1 MGRRYILHSQD
12 RLFLGFFLDFLLF
25 GDFHCGRRHVQVIEV
40 HVHIG
45 HIRQFRKIHAPLCHG
60 IKCFLHTVMAEIHAA
75 GHGYHGAGLALRPPA
90 HVTHLFIA
98 VFFLLFVFIF
108 TMAGCLHIL
117 GILFLVQVSS
127 PLC

>member
-1 MGRRYILHSQD
+1 MKENKKVRNVLQKYMQWPVVLSA
-12 RLFLGFFLDFLLF
+12 L
-25 GDFHCGRRHVQVIEV
+25 V
-40 HVHIG
+40 
-45 HIRQFRKIHAPLCHG
+45 LC
-60 IKCFLHTVMAEIHAA
+60 AN
-75 GHGYHGAGLALRPPA
+75 GAGLALRPPA

-117 GILFLVQVSS
+117 GILFFVQVSS